1 MVAITKLRESRSNW
15 QARRILI
22 SQTCREEGIKWAPD
36 KVNLGDAPPDAKDD
50 TRRLKDSKKADSA
63 SGSRRQEPRTQ
74 ARRGGS
80 VIGDEA
86 GAQDEMSKTLHSLEP
101 TLVPTSEL
109 VDADMQG
116 LTYQDENGN
125 IKRALFRSWT
135 DASAATSTTVVGAT
149 ASLKAIKAASRK
161 PTAQSIV
168 SRWLMSNYGSES
180 TRRKRKRTRTSMETE
195 GTVRPWGMGG
205 ELLGTFN
212 FLLSPEQVKID
223 VEDPPIVLMD
233 AGDNDQQAAKR
244 RRIEAPLQPHVETC
258 SSPIS

>member
-1 MVAITKLRESRSNW
+1 MRESRSNW
-15 QARRILI
+15 QARHVLI
-22 SQTCREEGIKWAPD
+22 FQTCREEGIKCASD
-36 KVNLGDAPPDAKDD
+36 KVNPGDALPDAKDD
-50 TRRLKDSKKADSA
+50 TRRLKDSKKAESA
-63 SGSRRQEPRTQ
+63 CGSRPQEPRTQ

-86 GAQDEMSKTLHSLEP
+86 GARDEMSKTLHSLEP
-101 TLVPTSEL
+101 TSEL
-109 VDADMQG
+109 VDTDMQG
-116 LTYQDENGN
+116 LTYQDENEN
-125 IKRALFRSWT
+125 FKSAVLRSWT
-135 DASAATSTTVVGAT
+135 NASAATSTTVVAAT

-180 TRRKRKRTRTSMETE
+180 PRRKRKRTRTSMETE
-195 GTVRPWGMGG
+195 GTEGTVGQWGMGG

-223 VEDPPIVLMD
+223 EEDSPVVLTD
-233 AGDNDQQAAKR
+233 AGGNDQQAAKR
-244 RRIEAPLQPHVETC
+244 RRMEGSPQPHMETC